1 LVLKENYFVLK
12 YKAKEMRSTLQEYV
26 DKYVDLK
33 EQLGKKD
40 QILLE
45 YEDKIKQSLH
55 ELLRNFE
62 LLQEAKRRKE
72 AVIKN
77 AEDLHIQNAE
87 LKTRLQDQK
96 KKLDEMEEQ
105 LKRNEERYQAQIEG
119 LQKKNMR

>member
-1 LVLKENYFVLK
+1 
-12 YKAKEMRSTLQEYV
+12 MQEYV